1 MMKIAEFDIKLI
13 QQAKAERIR
22 LRLIE
27 TELSNESLAKSLGY
41 TVNQIKS
48 VTEGR
53 RYRKSGM
60 SRFRAIEIAN
70 MIRLKKCPMSLFLS
84 GKEWQLVETS
94 LLADDDVFHE
104 NFIAT
109 YNDKV
114 TAQQIFND
122 AR

>member
-1 MMKIAEFDIKLI
+1 MKIAEFDIKII

-94 LLADDDVFHE
+94 LLVDDDVFHE